1 MKIITTEILPPEAS
15 MSGKN
20 SCYLNCRTQG
30 RRPSYGVCLFTLR
43 AIENDTIKGFED
55 CVSAYNN
62 GSCDALEFRKQEQE
76 AGRALFYAPREYK
89 EPVARPMATVKP
101 PKSSPFS
108 RTHST
113 IVSSPV
119 EKPAQEKPAPK
130 SESESIIKAPSFAD
144 AVELAAKES
153 ASASASKR
161 SESTKRTVKQSTSSS
176 DTSKPKP
183 VITAG
188 MSLLDIARAM
198 KKAKGEAA

>member
-1 MKIITTEILPPEAS
+1 MNIVTTEILPPETS

-43 AIENDTIKGFED
+43 AIEKDTIKGFED

-62 GSCDALEFRKQEQE
+62 GSCDALEFRKQEQK
-76 AGRALFYAPREYK
+76 AGRALFYKPREYK
-89 EPVARPMATVKP
+89 EPVARPMAAVKP
-101 PKSSPFS
+101 PKSSPFA

-113 IVSSPV
+113 FVQSPA
-119 EKPAQEKPAPK
+119 EKPAVTSKP
-130 SESESIIKAPSFAD
+130 ESIISAPTFAD
-144 AVELAAKES
+144 AVELAVKES
-153 ASASASKR
+153 ATTSASKR

-176 DTSKPKP
+176 DTNKPKP

-198 KKAKGEAA
+198 KKAKETAA